1 MRNRFEHYLEY
12 LSGYCRPT
20 TVKRVRWMIGDF
32 IRWLENHTVNQ
43 WYEVTVHHIRQW
55 LSEKSSSVKARTL
68 FNYKQEVKSFLS
80 WMYRNEYLLINPW
93 DTALESKQPSYN
105 TRYVPTVKQAEM
117 VLDTVGTYGMHPARN
132 RAVLELAYG
141 CGLRRYEIWQLNVAD
156 IRDTWLRVRGKGDRE
171 RLVPLGKQAK
181 KWILYYTATE
191 RNHYVQFKNTYEPA
205 LFLSRYGTRLG
216 LDSYCYILRKDNLNR
231 ICTLHG
237 LRHACATHMLANGAN
252 IRILQKL
259 LGHRKLSSTQIYTKV
274 DTTNLKELLQ
284 KYHPR
289 G

>member
-1 MRNRFEHYLEY
+1 MHNRFEHYLEY
-12 LSGYCRPT
+12 LNSYCKPT
-20 TVKRVRWMIGDF
+20 TVKRVRYMVGDF
-32 IRWLENHTVNQ
+32 VYWLENHLVTH
-43 WYEVTVHHIRQW
+43 WYDVTANHIRQW
-55 LSEKSSSVKARTL
+55 LAEKSSTVKARTL
-68 FNYKQEVKSFLS
+68 FNYKREVKNFLA
-80 WMYRNEYLLINPW
+80 WMCRNDYLLVNPW
-93 DTALESKQPSYN
+93 DSTLNSKQPPYN
-105 TRYVPTVKQAEM
+105 TRYVPTVKQAET

-132 RAVLELAYG
+132 RAVLELVYG
-141 CGLRRYEIWQLNVAD
+141 CGLRRREIWQLNVAD
-156 IRDTWLRVRGKGDRE
+156 IRDTWLRIKGKGDRE

-205 LFLSRYGTRLG
+205 LFLTRYGTRLG
-216 LDSYCYILRKDNLNR
+216 LDSYGYILRKDNLNR

-252 IRILQKL
+252 IRVLQKL

-274 DTTNLKELLQ
+274 DTSNLKELLQ